1 METMI
6 NEDIRENGS
15 LTDELD
21 GLRQDRK
28 ERDKEIKYYNSSIAD
43 NLMNGNMGKEID
55 EFVKIEKDYMVN
67 PKKYKKNFLKRF
79 FDNLFRTI

>member
-6 NEDIRENGS
+6 NEDIRENVS

-28 ERDKEIKYYNSSIAD
+28 ERDKEIKCYNSSIAD